1 MTSAS
6 RRAMLARVLGFDAG
20 GRGRWSEAVVH
31 EPAPLSEVSSPQ
43 PAPSDIRTSRI
54 GEIDCTGHLLILAV
68 LACATLPY
76 LNMLGNG
83 FVYDDHSQ
91 VTNNPYV
98 QGFSH
103 LKEIFT
109 TTVWS
114 YVGAQGV
121 TNYYRPMMTFGY
133 LVCYRLFGPL
143 AYGFH
148 LASLLLHVAIVG
160 LVFAVTLRIVRNRV
174 WTFAAAA
181 WFALHPIHSESVAWI
196 AAVTDLELT
205 FFYLAAFWFF
215 LGVARPGGGRSEG
228 AMAATVVAFAL
239 ALLSKEQALTFAA
252 LVTFYE
258 HFYREDRRETRFSQ
272 KLARHAPLWLL
283 ALAYILFRIHFL
295 GALAPVDQIR
305 TLTPQQTVLSAIALV
320 GQYVEKLLWPAEL
333 CAFYVFRRSAS
344 FFDPRVLGAVAALGV
359 LGALF
364 LVCWRNR
371 KPEVHFA
378 SFGIVWFFATLGP
391 VLNAHWMAANVF
403 TERYLY
409 LPSVGIAW
417 LVGLGASK
425 LWSLAADRPP
435 WRRALALAGVA
446 VGVLFAARIVSRNRD
461 WRNNIALYGQTLKL
475 SPDAYPILN
484 NLGTVYWQ
492 VGAVDEAESVWRR
505 ALALRPE
512 NAIVLNNLGLV
523 ASKRKQ
529 YPEAVGF
536 FQHAARL
543 KPNYTDPHLNLGTT
557 YREMGEARAAELQL
571 KAAVALSPLSY
582 RARNELGQLL
592 LAQQRF
598 EEAEDEF
605 RHSVES
611 EPNILAYDL
620 LGELC
625 FRRGDAAGAEDAFRR
640 ALAVDAFD
648 ARAHFGLGKLEAAPG
663 RKSEAMSDY
672 KAGLQTDPSNAE
684 ARTALRALQAET
696 SSPVP

>member
-1 MTSAS
+1 MSGAS
-6 RRAMLARVLGFDAG
+6 RRAMLARVLGLDAS
-20 GRGRWSEAVVH
+20 GRGRWPQAVVH
-31 EPAPLSEVSSPQ
+31 EPASRPDVFQ
-43 PAPSDIRTSRI
+43 PRTPPAEFRTSPAR
-54 GEIDCTGHLLILAV
+54 EADHTGHLLLLTV
-68 LACATLPY
+68 LACAALPY

-83 FVYDDHSQ
+83 FVYDDHTQ
-91 VTNNPYV
+91 VTNNPYI

-114 YVGAQGV
+114 YVGVQGV

-148 LASLLLHVAIVG
+148 LASLVLHVAIVG
-160 LVFAVTLRIVRNRV
+160 LVFAVTLRIVRDRI
-174 WTFAAAA
+174 WAFAAAA
-181 WFALHPIHSESVAWI
+181 WFALHPIHTESVAWI

-205 FFYLAAFWFF
+205 FFYLAAWWFF
-215 LGVARPGGGRSEG
+215 LRVARPGGGRSEG
-228 AMAATVVAFAL
+228 AMVATLIAFSL

-252 LVTFYE
+252 LATVYE
-258 HFYREDRRETRFSQ
+258 HFYREDRRETRFAQ

-283 ALAYILFRIHFL
+283 ALAYILFRIRLL

-305 TLTPQQTVLSAIALV
+305 ALTLQQTVLSAVALV
-320 GQYVEKLLWPAEL
+320 GQYVEKLLWPAKL
-333 CAFYVFRRSAS
+333 CAFYVFHRSTS
-344 FFDPRVLGAVAALGV
+344 LLDPRVLGGVAALV
-359 LGALF
+359 ALAVLF
-364 LVCWRNR
+364 LICWRSR
-371 KPEVHFA
+371 KPAIHFA

-417 LVGLGASK
+417 LAGLGVSK
-425 LWSLAADRPP
+425 LWSFAAGRPA
-435 WRRALALAGVA
+435 WRRDLALAGVA
-446 VGVLFAARIVSRNRD
+446 AGLLSGARIVTRNRD
-461 WRNNIALYGQTLKL
+461 WRNDIALYGQTLKL

-492 VGAVDEAESVWRR
+492 AGAVDEAESAWRR
-505 ALALRPE
+505 ALALRPD

-523 ASKRKQ
+523 AGKRKQ

-536 FQHAARL
+536 FRRAARL

-557 YREMGEARAAELQL
+557 YREMGEASAAELQL
-571 KAAVALSPLSY
+571 KAAVALSPLNY

-592 LAQQRF
+592 LTQRRF

-605 RHSVES
+605 RRSAES
-611 EPNILAYDL
+611 EPNVLAYDF

-625 FRRGDAAGAEDAFRR
+625 FQGGDAPGAESAFRR
-640 ALAVDAFD
+640 ALALDTFD
-648 ARAHFGLGKLEAAPG
+648 ARAHFGLGKLEAAAG
-663 RKSEAMSDY
+663 RASEAISDY

-684 ARTALRALQAET
+684 ARAALRGLQAEA
-696 SSPVP
+696 SPPAP

>member
-1 MTSAS
+1 MSGAS
-6 RRAMLARVLGFDAG
+6 RRATFARALGFGAG
-20 GRGRWSEAVVH
+20 GTGRWSQAVIH
-31 EPAPLSEVSSPQ
+31 EPASRPEVSSPQ
-43 PAPSDIRTSRI
+43 APPSDVRTSRAR
-54 GEIDCTGHLLILAV
+54 EAYRASHLLLLTV
-68 LACATLPY
+68 LACAALPY

-83 FVYDDHSQ
+83 FVYDDHTQ
-91 VTNNPYV
+91 VTNNPYI
-98 QGFSH
+98 QSFSH

-114 YVGAQGV
+114 YVGVQGV

-148 LASLLLHVAIVG
+148 LASLLLHMAIVG
-160 LVFAVTLRIVRNRV
+160 LIFAVTLRIVRDRV
-174 WTFAAAA
+174 WAFAAAA
-181 WFALHPIHSESVAWI
+181 WFALHPIHTESVAWI

-215 LGVARPGGGRSEG
+215 LGVSWPGGGRSEG
-228 AMAATVVAFAL
+228 AMLGTVAAFIL

-252 LVTFYE
+252 LATVYE
-258 HFYREDRRETRFSQ
+258 HFYREDSRKTRLSR
-272 KLARHAPLWLL
+272 KLARYGPLWLL
-283 ALAYILFRIHFL
+283 ALAYILFRIRFL

-305 TLTPQQTVLSAIALV
+305 TLTAQQTVLSAVALV

-333 CAFYVFRRSAS
+333 CAFYVFHRSTS
-344 FFDPRVLGAVAALGV
+344 LFDPRVLGGVAALGA

-364 LVCWRNR
+364 LICWRSR

-378 SFGIVWFFATLGP
+378 SFGIIWFFATLGP

-417 LVGLGASK
+417 LAGLGASK
-425 LWSLAADRPP
+425 LWSSAADRPGS
-435 WRRALALAGVA
+435 RRALALGGIAAGA
-446 VGVLFAARIVSRNRD
+446 LLAARIVIRNHD
-461 WRNNIALYGQTLKL
+461 WRNDIALYGQTLKL

-492 VGAVDEAESVWRR
+492 AGAVGQAESAWRR
-505 ALALRPE
+505 ALALRPD

-523 ASKRKQ
+523 VSKRKQ

-536 FQHAARL
+536 FRRAVRL

-557 YREMGEARAAELQL
+557 YREMGEATAAELQL
-571 KAAVALSPLSY
+571 RAAVALSPLNY

-592 LAQQRF
+592 MTRGRF
-598 EEAEDEF
+598 EEAEKEF
-605 RHSVES
+605 RRSAES
-611 EPNILAYDL
+611 EPNLLAYDFL
-620 LGELC
+620 AELC
-625 FRRGDAAGAEDAFRR
+625 LRRGDAPGAESAFRR
-640 ALAVDAFD
+640 SLALDAFD
-648 ARAHFGLGKLEAAPG
+648 ARAHFGLGKLEAAAG
-663 RKSEAMSDY
+663 RKAEAMGEY
-672 KAGLQTDPSNAE
+672 RAGLETDPSNIE

-696 SSPVP
+696 SPPAP